1 MVLTSV
7 LRDMFRRR
15 EGERTPV
22 LSIVVNFYNNRRE
35 ALNTLHSLTRH
46 YQLDAKDLPYE
57 VIALDNGSSQPLA
70 EADVRA
76 FGPEFE
82 YRFVQTTCVSP
93 APAINA
99 ACRQAIGERLLV
111 IVDGAH
117 ILSPG
122 VLRLAHEA
130 FERFASPFAVTVPF
144 HLGPKIQNQ
153 SVQEGYNQR
162 VEDQLLAGSGWKD
175 NGYRLYALAGA
186 FADDSGGWYGQLFES
201 GCFAMRKS
209 DFLRLGGFDEAFT
222 SPGGGLTSLDFFQRA
237 LLADGMDYVILLG
250 EGTFHQVHG
259 GVATNASVA
268 DHPWETFHREY
279 LRIRG
284 HRYIRVPRK
293 PKYIGTVP
301 PEAAAIADFSR
312 KVGEQIWRTY
322 PAVAE

>member
-1 MVLTSV
+1 MLLTSV
-7 LRDMFRRR
+7 LRDMLRRR
-15 EGERTPV
+15 EGERAPV

-35 ALNTLHSLTRH
+35 ALNTLHSLTRS
-46 YQLDAKDLPYE
+46 YQRHAQDIAHE

-70 EADVRA
+70 DADVRA

-82 YRFVQTTCVSP
+82 YRFVQTASVSP

-99 ACRQAIGERLLV
+99 ACREAIGERLLV

-122 VLRLAHEA
+122 VLHLAHQA
-130 FERFASPFAVTVPF
+130 FERFPSPFAVTVPF
-144 HLGPKIQNQ
+144 HLGPKIQNE
-153 SVQEGYNQR
+153 SVPEGYNQQ
-162 VEDQLLAGSGWKD
+162 VEDQLLASSGWKD
-175 NGYRLYALAGA
+175 NGYRLYSIAGA

-201 GCFAMRKS
+201 GCFAIRKS
-209 DFLRLGGFDEAFT
+209 EFLRLGGFDEAFT

-237 LLADGMDYVILLG
+237 LLTKGMDYVILLG

-259 GVATNASVA
+259 GVATNASLA
-268 DHPWETFHREY
+268 DHPWKRFHREY

-284 HRYIRVPRK
+284 HRYMRVPRK
-293 PKYIGTVP
+293 PKYLGTVP

-312 KVGEQIWRTY
+312 KVGEELWRTC